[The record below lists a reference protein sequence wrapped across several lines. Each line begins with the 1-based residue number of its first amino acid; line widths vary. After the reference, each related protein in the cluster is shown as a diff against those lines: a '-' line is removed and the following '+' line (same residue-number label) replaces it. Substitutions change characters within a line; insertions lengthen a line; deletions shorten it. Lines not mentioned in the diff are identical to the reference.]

1 MDLQQWRERGRT
13 ETLPSG
19 LKVRYVEVSLLD
31 LAIDGDIP
39 APLVG
44 LVDQMI
50 SGDEVEVEI
59 DDFARLAPMINGLIK
74 RAVVDPPVADEPDDD
89 HLGVEELPATD
100 RLYLFRVLNEGAQ
113 ALEPFREGDEQPLAD
128 TQSGDGLRDAPQPD
142 NGPDAG

>member
-1 MDLQQWRERGRT
+1 MKLDQWRKRGKNA
-13 ETLPSG
+13 TLPSG

-50 SGDEVEVEI
+50 SGEEVEVEI

-74 RAVVDPPVADEPDDD
+74 RAVVDPPVADEPDDA

-100 RLYLFRVLNEGAQ
+100 RLYLFRLLNEGAQ
-113 ALEPFREGDEQPLAD
+113 ALESFRAESEQFVDGTQFGDDVQPVAE
-128 TQSGDGLRDAPQPD
+128 SH
-142 NGPDAG
+142 NGTDAG